1 MGEGFF
7 KIGGEKFFKFE
18 VEEFI
23 NFRPKINKNKD
34 EKKLINLSGR
44 NLEIWEEEFF
54 KFGGEELLKK
64 KRRN

>member
-1 MGEGFF
+1 MEEEFF

-44 NLEIWEEEFF
+44 NLERWGEKFF